1 MAKIKFQDGYVYET
15 DMNPFI
21 FFYKFLA
28 VKNIESLDFD
38 NPKKPASKHMRLK
51 MWVPDTLV
59 YNDGDAPFW
68 MYSGV
73 DGLVYRTEN
82 FIDKHV
88 LNKLGNQTKPEEL
101 VAIIKYPEYS
111 DGKIVGNH
119 F

>member
-1 MAKIKFQDGYVYET
+1 MAKIKFQEGYIYET

-28 VKNIESLDFD
+28 VKSMESLDFD
-38 NPKKPASKHMRLK
+38 NPKKQASKYMRLK

-88 LNKLGNQTKPEEL
+88 LNKLGNQTKP
-101 VAIIKYPEYS
+101 
-111 DGKIVGNH
+111 
-119 F
+119 